1 VGKTTSPQAIS
12 QPVPC
17 QHCENAPC
25 EPVCPVNATS
35 HDKEGLNAMT
45 YNRCIGTRY
54 CANNCPYKVRRFNYF
69 DFSESGNVYVPPQ
82 QMARQKTLKLQRNP
96 DVTVRYR
103 GVMEKCTFCT
113 QRIQEAKMTARRRG
127 NDHNNLAD
135 GAVTPACA
143 QTCPSEAIV
152 FGNIND
158 ENSRVNALKK
168 TDRNYTMLDLLNAR
182 PRTSYLSMLR
192 NPHPDLVA

>member
-1 VGKTTSPQAIS
+1 MARVTALTTVLTKYAALI
-12 QPVPC
+12 
-17 QHCENAPC
+17 
-25 EPVCPVNATS
+25 
-35 HDKEGLNAMT
+35 
-45 YNRCIGTRY
+45 
-54 CANNCPYKVRRFNYF
+54 YF
-69 DFSESGNVYVPPQ
+69 DFTHSGNLHVDEAIVQ
-82 QMARQKTLKLQRNP
+82 RQKTIKLQRNP

-103 GVMEKCTFCT
+103 GVMEKCTYCT
-113 QRIQEAKMTARRRG
+113 QRIQEAKMVARREG
-127 NDHNNLAD
+127 KDHNNLPD

-158 ENSRVNALKK
+158 QNSRVAKLKNA
-168 TDRNYTMLDLLNAR
+168 DRNYTMLDVLNAR

>member
-1 VGKTTSPQAIS
+1 MDEAIV
-12 QPVPC
+12 Q
-17 QHCENAPC
+17 
-25 EPVCPVNATS
+25 
-35 HDKEGLNAMT
+35 
-45 YNRCIGTRY
+45 
-54 CANNCPYKVRRFNYF
+54 
-69 DFSESGNVYVPPQ
+69 
-82 QMARQKTLKLQRNP
+82 RQKTIKLQRNP

-103 GVMEKCTFCT
+103 GVMEKCTYCT
-113 QRIQEAKMTARRRG
+113 QRIQEAKMVARREG
-127 NDHNNLAD
+127 KDHNNLPD

-158 ENSRVNALKK
+158 QNSRVAKLKNA
-168 TDRNYTMLDLLNAR
+168 DRNYTMLDVLNAR